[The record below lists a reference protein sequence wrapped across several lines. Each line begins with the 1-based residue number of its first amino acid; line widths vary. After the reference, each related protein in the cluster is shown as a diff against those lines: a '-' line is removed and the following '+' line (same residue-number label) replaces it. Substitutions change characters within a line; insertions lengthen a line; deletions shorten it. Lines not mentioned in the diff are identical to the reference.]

1 LLKQRFVKE
10 EVDPAGARTTRRMK
24 KSPARANRWLSRK
37 SPECKLLSIESRW
50 HNEVCGAAIRLVN
63 AAKAA
68 SLDPSQGLSESGGA
82 VAFCFA
88 CAVVVGVG
96 ALGWGLANAT
106 SKYYPSNVQYDSGT
120 AILCSRLPKVILS
133 LLNHEKTKQNQKNCK
148 NGCIRFQINHGN
160 TVLI

>member
-1 LLKQRFVKE
+1 VKE

-24 KSPARANRWLSRK
+24 KSPARANRWPSRK

-50 HNEVCGAAIRLVN
+50 HNEVCGAAIRVVN

-68 SLDPSQGLSESGGA
+68 SLDPSQGRVSLRLAA

-88 CAVVVGVG
+88 CVVGVGVG
-96 ALGWGLANAT
+96 ALGWGLGNAT
-106 SKYYPSNVQYDSGT
+106 SKCYPSNLQYDSGT
-120 AILCSRLPKVILS
+120 AILCSRLPKVIILS
-133 LLNHEKTKQNQKNCK
+133 LLNHEKTKQNPKKYC